1 MMESFTLSRLLML
14 ATVCV
19 LWSPG
24 AVGADP
30 PSAAAAV
37 TLRAAIAEALEKS
50 PHLLNAEESVAAA
63 QIRHS
68 AAASRFGPRISPSL
82 NTGTSPAGSSPQS
95 LGVNVSQLLPTGALV
110 QASSNVLRYG
120 SGPSE
125 LRDAGFSIGMSQP
138 LLRGFG
144 VVATAE
150 REAAALATQTAE
162 RGAVDARR
170 QLVVRIAQ
178 TYFSVVRQQR
188 LDLETERAVA
198 RAEKLYE
205 MSNARASVGLATQLD
220 VFRAGLL
227 RSQAKAAL
235 LRERDALYVARE
247 ELNLLLGR
255 PVDSPIVADGNFKRD
270 IEELELPEPAERT
283 AGALKTM
290 QVFEAHAR
298 LEDARRNASIAKW
311 NQLPDIN
318 LDVSY
323 TRRGV
328 GAPASAAYL
337 GLFNGWRVGLSTT
350 YSFDAAGA
358 ASAAALAGIAVRA
371 AERGVADAEQRA
383 LMDAQ
388 RASRGVAR
396 AIDTIA
402 VQQDAVDLAKQQL
415 DLATMRY
422 EKGLADNLEI
432 IDAENNVFQAQSAL
446 ISAEIDHA
454 IAILTLQ
461 RASGA
466 LDPERLR

>member
-1 MMESFTLSRLLML
+1 
-14 ATVCV
+14 
-19 LWSPG
+19 
-24 AVGADP
+24 
-30 PSAAAAV
+30 
-37 TLRAAIAEALEKS
+37 
-50 PHLLNAEESVAAA
+50 
-63 QIRHS
+63 
-68 AAASRFGPRISPSL
+68 
-82 NTGTSPAGSSPQS
+82 
-95 LGVNVSQLLPTGALV
+95 
-110 QASSNVLRYG
+110 
-120 SGPSE
+120 
-125 LRDAGFSIGMSQP
+125 
-138 LLRGFG
+138 
-144 VVATAE
+144 
-150 REAAALATQTAE
+150 
-162 RGAVDARR
+162 
-170 QLVVRIAQ
+170 
-178 TYFSVVRQQR
+178 VRQQR

-255 PVDSPIVADGNFKRD
+255 PVDSPVVADGNFKRD